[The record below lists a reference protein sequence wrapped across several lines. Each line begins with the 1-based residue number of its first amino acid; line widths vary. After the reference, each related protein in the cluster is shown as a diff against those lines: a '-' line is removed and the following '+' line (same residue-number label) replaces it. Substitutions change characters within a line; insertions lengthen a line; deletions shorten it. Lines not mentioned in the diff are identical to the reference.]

1 MKNYMRKR
9 YGKPYMSVKVEM
21 FRTLAQDVA
30 DQKRIDALARE
41 QMAAAQAREQAAR

>member
-1 MKNYMRKR
+1 MFWHKIEMKKTM
-9 YGKPYMSVKVEM
+9 
-21 FRTLAQDVA
+21 LQDVA